1 MQLSFKM
8 DYLSE
13 VEKFSNDLIKKQERD
28 TRKAAL
34 LVKRSIKRKSRKMSV
49 TGKLAEGVYHYK
61 SGKAYFVGI
70 RRPGYH
76 AYLIEFGHLGRDGK
90 RIEPNPLVYAS
101 YQENA
106 DKVGDILGT
115 PM

>member
-1 MQLSFKM
+1 MIKFDVK
-8 DYLSE
+8 YVSE
-13 VEKFSNDLIKKQERD
+13 IKKFSDDLIKKQERD
-28 TRKAAL
+28 TRRAAL
-34 LVKRSIKRKSRKMSV
+34 IVKRSIKKKARKMRV
-49 TGKLAEGVYHYK
+49 TGNLAEGVYHYK

-76 AYLIEFGHLGRDGK
+76 AYLIEFGHIGRDGK
-90 RIEPNPLVYAS
+90 RVEPNPLVYAS